1 MNANKNKAPDGGGAS
16 AGARQR
22 NPAVEKAMAELAM
35 REDRRAEMA
44 AEKKQ
49 EEERKRKVTV
59 LRFYEGG
66 VL

>member
-1 MNANKNKAPDGGGAS
+1 MNANKNKAPDGAGAS
-16 AGARQR
+16 AGARQQ

-35 REDRRAEMA
+35 REDRKAEM

-49 EEERKRKVTV
+49 EEERKKKVTA

>member
-1 MNANKNKAPDGGGAS
+1 
-16 AGARQR
+16 
-22 NPAVEKAMAELAM
+22 M
-35 REDRRAEMA
+35 REDRKAEM

-49 EEERKRKVTV
+49 EEERKKKVTV

>member
-1 MNANKNKAPDGGGAS
+1 MSGG
-16 AGARQR
+16 
-22 NPAVEKAMAELAM
+22 AM
-35 REDRRAEMA
+35 REDRKAEM

-49 EEERKRKVTV
+49 EEERKKKVTV